1 MYTFCIVMIAIASI
15 LLILAVLVQS
25 PKSGMAANFGAANQ
39 TIGVRQTTDILE
51 KFTWAMIVAIVVFSL
66 LSTTAVSKKGAGQE
80 EQSLAAKV
88 LNDNSQNT
96 ENNIN
101 VLDSSIAPLDESAV
115 EESVPAEAQTAET
128 TETPAAEE

>member
-1 MYTFCIVMIAIASI
+1 MIAIASI

-66 LSTTAVSKKGAGQE
+66 LSTTALPKSETVAEQHSVAGRSYNESK
-80 EQSLAAKV
+80 AAAQQTTADPLEV
-88 LNDNSQNT
+88 GS
-96 ENNIN
+96 ENA
-101 VLDSSIAPLDESAV
+101 L
-115 EESVPAEAQTAET
+115 
-128 TETPAAEE
+128 PAAEEAAAAAAEEVAEQAQTVVEE

>member
-1 MYTFCIVMIAIASI
+1 MYTFCIVMIVIASI

-66 LSTTAVSKKGAGQE
+66 LSTTAVSKKDATAE
-80 EQSLAAKV
+80 ESLATKV
-88 LNDNSQNT
+88 LNEANQSVENSSINALDNSP
-96 ENNIN
+96 
-101 VLDSSIAPLDESAV
+101 IAPLDPTVVTDEG
-115 EESVPAEAQTAET
+115 AEQAEPTAEQN
-128 TETPAAEE
+128 

>member
-66 LSTTAVSKKGAGQE
+66 LSTTAVSKKEVAE
-80 EQSLAAKV
+80 ESLASKV
-88 LNDNSQNT
+88 LNEANQSVESSINALDNSG
-96 ENNIN
+96 
-101 VLDSSIAPLDESAV
+101 VIAPLDETIV
-115 EESVPAEAQTAET
+115 EES
-128 TETPAAEE
+128 AAEEVAPIEE

>member
-66 LSTTAVSKKGAGQE
+66 LSTTALPKSEKVAEQHSVAGRSYNESK
-80 EQSLAAKV
+80 AAAQQQATV
-88 LNDNSQNT
+88 DPLNVNA
-96 ENNIN
+96 
-101 VLDSSIAPLDESAV
+101 LPAV
-115 EESVPAEAQTAET
+115 EE
-128 TETPAAEE
+128 TETAAAEENAELEQIVVEE

>member
-1 MYTFCIVMIAIASI
+1 MIAIASI

-66 LSTTAVSKKGAGQE
+66 LSTTALPKSETVAEQHSVAGRSYNESK
-80 EQSLAAKV
+80 AATQQTTA
-88 LNDNSQNT
+88 D
-96 ENNIN
+96 
-101 VLDSSIAPLDESAV
+101 PLDIVGSETALPAGEEAAATAAEGVAEQAQTVV
-115 EESVPAEAQTAET
+115 EE
-128 TETPAAEE
+128 

>member
-1 MYTFCIVMIAIASI
+1 MIAIASI

-66 LSTTAVSKKGAGQE
+66 LSTTALPKSETVAEQHSVAGRSYNESK
-80 EQSLAAKV
+80 AAT
-88 LNDNSQNT
+88 QQT
-96 ENNIN
+96 TA
-101 VLDSSIAPLDESAV
+101 APLDIVGSENAL
-115 EESVPAEAQTAET
+115 
-128 TETPAAEE
+128 PAAEEAAATAAEEVAEQAQTVVEE

>member
-1 MYTFCIVMIAIASI
+1 MIAIASI

-66 LSTTAVSKKGAGQE
+66 LSTTALPKSETVAEQHSVAGRSYNESK
-80 EQSLAAKV
+80 AATQ
-88 LNDNSQNT
+88 LTTAD
-96 ENNIN
+96 
-101 VLDSSIAPLDESAV
+101 PLDIVGSENAL
-115 EESVPAEAQTAET
+115 
-128 TETPAAEE
+128 PAAEEAAATAAEEVAEQAQTVVEE

>member
-1 MYTFCIVMIAIASI
+1 MYTFCIVMIVIASI

-66 LSTTAVSKKGAGQE
+66 LSTTAVSKKEATAE
-80 EQSLAAKV
+80 ESLATKV
-88 LNDNSQNT
+88 LNEANQGV

-101 VLDSSIAPLDESAV
+101 ALDNSGIIAPLDETIV
-115 EESVPAEAQTAET
+115 EESSNEEVAPAEEN
-128 TETPAAEE
+128 